1 MDATVAI
8 GDLARQSGVKVQ
20 TIRYY
25 EQIGLLAPAMRTG
38 GNQRRFGTATARRL
52 RFIRHARDLGFP
64 LEAVRDLLDLADH
77 PDRPC
82 ADADRIARRQLDDVS
97 RRIAQLQALER
108 ELSRMLVQCRGGP
121 VADCR
126 VIEILSDHSQC
137 LGDHA
142 AVGQDAAAGP
152 RLPPE

>member
-1 MDATVAI
+1 MPATVGI

-25 EQIGLLAPAMRTG
+25 EQIGLLPPPIRTG
-38 GNQRRFGTATARRL
+38 GNQRRFDAATARRL
-52 RFIRHARDLGFP
+52 TFIRHARDLGFP
-64 LEAVRDLLDLADH
+64 LEAVRKLLDLSDH

-82 ADADRIARRQLDDVS
+82 DDADRIASDQLADVA

-108 ELSRMLVQCRGGP
+108 ELARMVAQCRGGH

-126 VIEILSDHSQC
+126 VIEILSDHRLC
-137 LGDHA
+137 LSDH
-142 AVGQDAAAGP
+142 GP
-152 RLPPE
+152 VDDRGETH